1 MPATCIRPMCQDAIL
16 SPSRLSLPAVARA
29 HPAPCGR
36 RRCFSLPQPLSL
48 PLGTLSPRF
57 SHYRDRPQQ
66 QPPETARSPCR
77 VPKADPA
84 RPCAADRP
92 GRQQP
97 SAMSTSPKRD
107 AATPPGTCM
116 HPSSSTDRAKPK
128 SEHPTRPTHT
138 AARPTVSPGIIELQC
153 IRFSLPH

>member
-1 MPATCIRPMCQDAIL
+1 MLFYLPHDFL
-16 SPSRLSLPAVARA
+16 SQPSRAPTLLPVAAAVAS
-29 HPAPCGR
+29 PFPN
-36 RRCFSLPQPLSL
+36 LSL